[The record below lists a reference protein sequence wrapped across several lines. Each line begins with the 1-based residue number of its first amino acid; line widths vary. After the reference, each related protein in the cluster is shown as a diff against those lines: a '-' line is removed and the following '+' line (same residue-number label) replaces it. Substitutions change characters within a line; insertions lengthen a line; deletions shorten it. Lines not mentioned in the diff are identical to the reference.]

1 MLSFS
6 DIEILIPDDF
16 HHHLRDGD
24 VLKEIVQHAS
34 RSFGRIVAMPNIKPP
49 VRNLEEALAYKARI
63 MSHVPLGSSFEVL
76 MTLYLT
82 DYTTPEEI
90 VRSFESGNVYAAK
103 LYPAGTNL
111 SCRNKY
117 NRIFTPI
124 CE

>member
-1 MLSFS
+1 MVSLNEL
-6 DIEILIPDDF
+6 EIIIPDDF

-49 VRNLEEALAYKARI
+49 VRNLEEALEYKARI
-63 MSHVPLGSSFEVL
+63 MSHVASGSTFEVL

-90 VRSFESGNVYAAK
+90 IRSFASKIVYAAK
-103 LYPAGTNL
+103 LYPAGITIL
-111 SCRNKY
+111 H
-117 NRIFTPI
+117 
-124 CE
+124 